1 MIEGRI
7 RKFLEEIV
15 LLDQT
20 FVIDGKSKISDVVDG
35 LAKELGTSVEL
46 KSYVRF
52 ELGEGIEKEEKSFA
66 DEVAVAAKN

>member
-7 RKFLEEIV
+7 RKFLEEVV

-20 FVIDGKSKISDVVDG
+20 FVIDVKTKISDVVAN
-35 LAKELGTSVEL
+35 LAKEFGTSVEL

-52 ELGEGIEKEEKSFA
+52 ELGEGIEKKRKKLCRQSSSGG
-66 DEVAVAAKN
+66 